1 MLKTRPRCRCY
12 VIYCVGSYA
21 EYVSTNTA
29 NCKIETLMQK
39 MNNALIQQMQLLSV
53 MLILVLVMEQFISM
67 LLAALG
73 VRLTLLIALKFA
85 LIETV
90 SKAIQRMLE

>member
-1 MLKTRPRCRCY
+1 
-12 VIYCVGSYA
+12 
-21 EYVSTNTA
+21 
-29 NCKIETLMQK
+29 MQK